1 VHRSILT
8 IMYKGY
14 DTFVLCKASRIS
26 YGVFGLMDDEG
37 CDRVIPFFMV
47 FDSETILS
55 VKQSGISSSSKKSWM
70 SSSFTTAITHGDL

>member
-26 YGVFGLMDDEG
+26 YGVFGLMDEEG
-37 CDRVIPFFMV
+37 CDSHPIFYGV
-47 FDSETILS
+47 
-55 VKQSGISSSSKKSWM
+55 
-70 SSSFTTAITHGDL
+70 